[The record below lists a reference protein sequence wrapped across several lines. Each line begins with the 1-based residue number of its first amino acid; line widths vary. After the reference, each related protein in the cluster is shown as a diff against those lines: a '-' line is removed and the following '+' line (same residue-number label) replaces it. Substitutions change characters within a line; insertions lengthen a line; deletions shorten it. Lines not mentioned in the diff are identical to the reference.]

1 MNFLSLFTSSTK
13 QQQKL
18 QKIKIYKDEQCQN
31 YFQNLNIEDNTQCQ
45 KILDQ
50 IDIQN
55 QLGDDVRKVLLLFT
69 CQKDKKCISQ
79 RIINKQEQI
88 AKILQNAPQNLE
100 LYIIYQEI
108 KLSKLLETQS
118 YHQKIWNHIN
128 INSKDHSFR
137 QGTLLKKGKT
147 GQFRERL
154 FKLQKDTLI
163 YEKQEKHEKNK
174 TKQSCISLDSMQ
186 IEKQPDKNLTFLI
199 KCDQKIYQI
208 KAQSRTDF
216 DGWLYS
222 LHNQIMKWKEVK
234 LLLDYDKKI
243 EQCAYQKVEKLK
255 SLPSQIKSI
264 KFITQNNTYITKQF
278 LKYLENNRSELDNKL
293 FGFLQLTQE
302 SETLQQGS
310 KNYKQILEKKELLYQ
325 EIQEMM
331 KDDEHFSKFEK
342 IQSTQFKQEITI
354 YFDKQ
359 IVPDFLLQIQQSQI
373 IQDFSIHQ
381 FKQFYKFPLFD
392 LSGFYSDPTDIVN
405 PNSE

>member
-1 MNFLSLFTSSTK
+1 MNFLSIFTSSTK
-13 QQQKL
+13 QQQKQ

-264 KFITQNNTYITKQF
+264 KFIAQNNTYITKQF
-278 LKYLENNRSELDNKL
+278 LKYLENNKSQLDNKL
-293 FGFLQLTQE
+293 FVFLQLTLE

-310 KNYKQILEKKELLYQ
+310 KYYKQMLEKKDSLYQ

-392 LSGFYSDPTDIVN
+392 LSGFYQDPTDIVH